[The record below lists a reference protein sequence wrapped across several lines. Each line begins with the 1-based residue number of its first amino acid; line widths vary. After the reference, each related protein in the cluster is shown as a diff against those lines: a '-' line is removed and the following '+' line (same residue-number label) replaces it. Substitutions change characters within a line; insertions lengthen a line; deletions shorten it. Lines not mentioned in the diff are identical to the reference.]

1 MIISELAKEATCR
14 SLTDNQRVNAFL
26 PFTSFWKFI
35 SWSITQDF
43 FLLFIIWYVKIFEVH
58 MFTCPPLAVV
68 MGCYSQTYHANDI
81 WSEYCWDHLCS
92 WLPVKIWRCNTSFK
106 AYTTAIIP
114 PWSTYSVRIQCT
126 EFMLACL
133 SLCHLTSSL
142 CALMRPYIALVY
154 LPQFPSRFL
163 PRPIRYY
170 LESFGLVAC
179 STS

>member
-1 MIISELAKEATCR
+1 MHFYLSRVSVNLYLEALLKIFPFAIHNLICENLWGSYVYLSSTC
-14 SLTDNQRVNAFL
+14 SCAG
-26 PFTSFWKFI
+26 
-35 SWSITQDF
+35 
-43 FLLFIIWYVKIFEVH
+43 LLFSNLPCKWY
-58 MFTCPPLAVV
+58 
-68 MGCYSQTYHANDI
+68 I
-81 WSEYCWDHLCS
+81 WSEYCWDRLCS

-126 EFMLACL
+126 EFTLACL